1 MKNLRRGYRPA
12 DPSKAR
18 NLFVDASSRITS
30 SDLKERRCVGRGS
43 YSEEAVPQ
51 RAETQV
57 DNGIRDDLRLE
68 IRGQRS
74 EHRLI
79 DTCDWLA
86 GCSQRSNQLDC
97 TQLLGPVAIRATYCS
112 DELENLHLMCAC
124 MYIGNRDQPNQ
135 VVADPGWLA
144 LVAALLEAR
153 HLSSSHNPR
162 DHHSAA
168 ALACVGG
175 CCLVDFQESRRV
187 PMGGLNS

>member
-1 MKNLRRGYRPA
+1 MKNFRRGYRPA

-18 NLFVDASSRITS
+18 NLFVDASSSITS

-68 IRGQRS
+68 IRGQRC
-74 EHRLI
+74 EHRQI

-86 GCSQRSNQLDC
+86 GCRQRSNQLDC
-97 TQLLGPVAIRATYCS
+97 TQLLRPVAILATYCT

-124 MYIGNRDQPNQ
+124 MYIGAVTSRIKWWLIWD
-135 VVADPGWLA
+135 GW
-144 LVAALLEAR
+144 
-153 HLSSSHNPR
+153 HLPR
-162 DHHSAA
+162 QRRVS
-168 ALACVGG
+168 ACVPASISKRAGG
-175 CCLVDFQESRRV
+175 S
-187 PMGGLNS
+187 